1 MKKLTVLTVL
11 PLLCLFSGML
21 YAQKPTITGRLV
33 TTQQAPLTYATITLQ
48 KAADSSFVSA
58 ILSDTTGRFAITAP
72 AAGSYVL
79 KVSTMGYKTHKTA
92 PFTVSPEKPGHDHG
106 DILISQDSRSLG
118 EVSVTAM
125 RPTLIQKA
133 DRMVLNVEGTA
144 MASGNSAYTV
154 LGRAPGVFIDQQGNI
169 QLNGRPGVTVML
181 DGKLTYLSAADLRN
195 LLESMPAE
203 NIKNIEIITN
213 PSAKYDAEGASG
225 ILNINLKKNDL
236 QGING
241 SISAGYIYN
250 GRQHAWNTG
259 ATLNFKKGRF
269 NSFANL
275 DAARRVGGR
284 EATFTRIFYSPL
296 NTTYFDQTAVG
307 NFASVGPPRV
317 RLGSD
322 YSIDKNHLIGFVA
335 GYNRNSAKS
344 DFLTETLIGAAP
356 NNPGQFIDADNVL
369 ENTYRNFTTNLHYA
383 GKLDT
388 AGSSLSADLDYVSIA
403 NRGASWTSNY
413 FTNLLVPEPVITE
426 FLYSDT
432 PNDFDIYS
440 GKIDYTRAL
449 SKSAKFETGGRIS
462 SVVTAADSKFY
473 FNNGGLTPDPK
484 RSNEFNYREN
494 IYAAYINFQGTLSPK
509 LNVQAGLRAEQTD
522 SRGESPTTGQVTDRS
537 YLNLFPSVFLQHKV
551 TPNYDINY
559 SYSRRLQRPNYGN
572 LNPFIFYRDP
582 YTYIE
587 GNPYLRPQYAHS
599 LSVTQVFKKTYNLV
613 LSYQLT
619 NDIISELLRIDP
631 TTNTTIYYNGNV
643 NTGHD
648 VSLSGNGPI
657 KIAKNWDTSNTL
669 YFAYTDLNL
678 ENGNGPQRN
687 RQFTYMAQS
696 NHTVGLL
703 KDIRMELNL
712 LYRGP
717 GVSGLYRVKAMNR
730 VDLGFKKSF
739 LNKKLDLSVNAPDIF
754 KSYRLR
760 FDSTINGNINNFDQ
774 YFRSRTIGA
783 SLRYNF
789 SKGQKVD
796 IRKSSAVE
804 EVNRT

>member
-1 MKKLTVLTVL
+1 
-11 PLLCLFSGML
+11 
-21 YAQKPTITGRLV
+21 
-33 TTQQAPLTYATITLQ
+33 
-48 KAADSSFVSA
+48 
-58 ILSDTTGRFAITAP
+58 
-72 AAGSYVL
+72 
-79 KVSTMGYKTHKTA
+79 
-92 PFTVSPEKPGHDHG
+92 
-106 DILISQDSRSLG
+106 
-118 EVSVTAM
+118 M

-169 QLNGRPGVTVML
+169 QLNGRCGVTVML

-225 ILNINLKKNDL
+225 ILNINLRKNEL
-236 QGING
+236 QGVNG
-241 SISAGYIYN
+241 SISAGYMYN
-250 GRQHAWNTG
+250 GTQHAWNT
-259 ATLNFKKGRF
+259 AAALNFKKGHF
-269 NSFANL
+269 NSFANI

-284 EATFTRIFYSPL
+284 EATFTRIFYSPV

-307 NFASVGPPRV
+307 NFSSIGPPRLRV
-317 RLGSD
+317 GSD
-322 YSIDKNHLIGFVA
+322 YSMNKNHLVGFVA
-335 GYNRNSAKS
+335 GYNRNTAKS
-344 DFLTETLIGAAP
+344 DFLTETLIGPSP
-356 NNPGQFIDADNVL
+356 NNPNQFIDADNVL
-369 ENTYRNFTTNLHYA
+369 ENTYRNFTTNFHYA

-388 AGSSLSADLDYVSIA
+388 SGSSLSADLDYVSIA
-403 NRGASWTSNY
+403 NRGSSSTNNY
-413 FTNLLVPEPVITE
+413 FSSLPATKPVETE

-449 SKSAKFETGGRIS
+449 SKAAKLETGARMS
-462 SVVTAADSKFY
+462 SVVTAADSRFY
-473 FNNGGLTPDPK
+473 FNKGTLIPDPK
-484 RSNEFNYREN
+484 RTNEFNYREN
-494 IYAAYINFQGTLSPK
+494 IYAAYLNYQGTLSPK
-509 LNVQAGLRAEQTD
+509 LNLQAGLRAEQTV
-522 SRGESPTTGQVTDRS
+522 SRGESPTTGQITDRS
-537 YLNLFPSVFLQHKV
+537 YLNLVPSVFLQHKV
-551 TPNYDINY
+551 NTNYDINY

-582 YTYIE
+582 FTYIE

-599 LSVTQVFKKTYNLV
+599 LSVTQVFKKTHNLV
-613 LSYQLT
+613 ISYQLT
-619 NDIISELLRIDP
+619 NDNISELLRIDP
-631 TTNTTIYYNGNV
+631 AANTTVYYNGNV
-643 NTGHD
+643 NKSHD
-648 VSLSGNGPI
+648 ISLSGNGPL
-657 KIAKNWDTSNTL
+657 KVAKNWDSSNTL
-669 YFAYTDLNL
+669 FCSYTDIKL
-678 ENGNGPQRN
+678 EDGNGPQHN
-687 RQFTYMAQS
+687 TQFFYMAQS
-696 NHTVGLL
+696 NHTIGLF

-717 GVSGLYRVKAMNR
+717 AISGLYRIKPMNR

-760 FDSTINGNINNFDQ
+760 FDTNINGNVNNFDQ

-796 IRKSSAVE
+796 IRKSSGVE